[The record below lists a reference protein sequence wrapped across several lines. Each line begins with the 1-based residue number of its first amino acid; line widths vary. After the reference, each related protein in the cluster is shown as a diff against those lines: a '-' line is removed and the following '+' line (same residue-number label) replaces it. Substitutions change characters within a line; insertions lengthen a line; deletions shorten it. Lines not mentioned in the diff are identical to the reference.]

1 MPVKS
6 GQSKLKSSTW
16 HNTHIF
22 RTIYTCITDIAIA
35 DLIVAIA
42 MHISITSN

>member
-22 RTIYTCITDIAIA
+22 RTISITDIAIA